1 MHLSELHKEQ
11 TATWGKK
18 KKIATAQT
26 PIRVYIFPKERGISS
41 YPWQPNAMAQHLLV
55 GGKYQQCRSVE
66 PEEGILSLYYI
77 TLSSVK
83 PWLSSLGLVL
93 CNNPLMNWI
102 TFLSRGSWGCLV
114 NSGKGNSFLQT
125 YKTSTWVLGDVQIFY
140 PVTLGPYHAFTPSFR
155 ERKWP
160 THWFQPRSSRGI
172 PCQASVG
179 VEVLGSVKAQ

>member
-1 MHLSELHKEQ
+1 MHPSELHKQQ
-11 TATWGKK
+11 TATRGKK
-18 KKIATAQT
+18 KDCCSPNTNK
-26 PIRVYIFPKERGISS
+26 VHVFPKERGISN
-41 YPWQPNAMAQHLLV
+41 YPWQPNAMGQHLLV

-77 TLSSVK
+77 TFSSVK
-83 PWLSSLGLVL
+83 PWLSFGGVVL
-93 CNNPLMNWI
+93 HNNPLMNWI
-102 TFLSRGSWGCLV
+102 TFLSRGSWGCLD

-140 PVTLGPYHAFTPSFR
+140 PVTLGPYHALITSFR

-172 PCQASVG
+172 PCGASVG
-179 VEVLGSVKAQ
+179 